1 MIKIHELSDQQKCD
15 LVENRWSSSETV
27 WDIVRKTYD
36 ANLAA
41 YKNSP
46 AWLQELPRK
55 KSKVRA
61 NRIFVNMEAVINSVI
76 ANPPKPI
83 MIPGRSTDTAKEL
96 AMQQEKYFLV
106 KYKERNSKETLRK
119 GLRNL
124 YFGRLIVLK
133 KFWDP
138 KINDFNT
145 RALDP
150 RNVRFGKASTK
161 EDDSEFS
168 IEEITDSLT
177 AVMRRFPKMADRIRA
192 MRGYDSEA
200 EAFINNPDVKYKEAW
215 IRDYVIFKYENLIL
229 GCIKNPYWDW
239 EGLLITQEEADKIE
253 ADETIGDVRRNLM
266 SSIKSQQDSRR
277 GSQQQAIALMAA
289 KEDYAKNKPAAEENG
304 ETAADT
310 EPDEGEEAGE
320 KTKDT
325 EPDEVLP
332 LLENQ
337 EEPVTYQAYYFNHF
351 DQPRK
356 PYIFATLFNNENS
369 PIGQTDMITQGIPLQ
384 ENIDETKR
392 DITENAKVVNGTM
405 KVDAS
410 VMSKADAQR
419 IRYEAG
425 GVLWGKGVV
434 AGVQRETGEAL
445 PAFVINNLQDS
456 RQALDDAMAA
466 SSAFKGEREGQ
477 ETKGGRLALI
487 EQSFLRLNELV
498 QVIDY
503 VTYESFNWDYQLAKI
518 RYTEHHYAKTM
529 GKKGAAEVF
538 SLMQDDFI
546 DGSEIQVIS
555 GKTLPEDSQFKY
567 EQAQEDVKTGI
578 ISHVDY
584 LEIANYNNPREL
596 AKNAFMEK
604 VSPITFLG
612 LTDEEKKSI
621 PPPIPVSQL
630 REQVAFDDLPDAA
643 KVQWLARM
651 GIIIQ
656 PGDITPNDRIAPIAL
671 NFKDLPPDG
680 QVQLA
685 AKAGIKLDPRI
696 VVAEHINEQRSNK
709 EAADAKAKGMVK
721 SPIQP

>member
-1 MIKIHELSDQQKCD
+1 MIKIHELSEQQQCD
-15 LVENRWSSSETV
+15 LIENRWTSSESI
-27 WDIVRKTYD
+27 WDIVQKTYD
-36 ANLAA
+36 ANTNA

-61 NRIFVNMEAVINSVI
+61 NRIFVDMEAVINSVI

-83 MIPGRSTDTAKEL
+83 VMSGRPTPTAKEL
-96 AMQQEKYFLV
+96 AMQQEKYFLI
-106 KYKERNSKETLRK
+106 KYTERNSKETLRK

-124 YFGRLIVLK
+124 YFARLIVLK

-150 RNVRFGKASTK
+150 RKVRFGKASTK
-161 EDDSEFS
+161 EDDSEFA
-168 IEEITDSLT
+168 IEEIDDNIT
-177 AVMRRFPKMADRIRA
+177 AVMRRFPKKADQIMKLYGFA
-192 MRGYDSEA
+192 SET
-200 EAFINNPDVKYKEAW
+200 EAFIMNPSIKYKEAW
-215 IRDYVIFKYENLIL
+215 IRDYVLFKIENIIL

-239 EGLLITQEEADKIE
+239 DGLLITQAEADQLM
-253 ADETIGDVRRNLM
+253 ADETVGDARRAIM
-266 SSIKSQQDSRR
+266 SSIKDQQPARKAN
-277 GSQQQAIALMAA
+277 QAQTIALATA
-289 KEDYAKNKPAAEENG
+289 QSQYAGNEPQAPGDSAPPVAP
-304 ETAADT
+304 ET
-310 EPDEGEEAGE
+310 G
-320 KTKDT
+320 
-325 EPDEVLP
+325 VLP

-337 EEPVTYQAYYFNHF
+337 EIAQTYQAYYFNHF

-356 PYIFATLFNNENS
+356 PYIFATMFNNENT
-369 PIGQTDMITQGIPLQ
+369 PIGQTDMITQAIPLQ
-384 ENIDETKR
+384 ENVDETKR

-434 AGVQRETGEAL
+434 AGVQRETGEPL

-456 RQALDDAMAA
+456 RQAIDDAMAS

-529 GKKGAAEVF
+529 GKQGAAEVL
-538 SLMQDDFI
+538 SLIQDDFL
-546 DGSEIQVIS
+546 DGSEIRVIS

-584 LEIANYNNPREL
+584 LEIANYNNPKEL

-604 VSPITFLG
+604 AAPMSFLG
-612 LTDEEKKSI
+612 LTDEDKKSI
-621 PPPIPVSQL
+621 PPPIPQSQL
-630 REQVAFDDLPDAA
+630 REQIAFDDLPDAA
-643 KVQWLARM
+643 KVQFLARM
-651 GIIIQ
+651 GIIITADQ
-656 PGDITPNDRIAPIAL
+656 MTPNHRIAPVSL

-685 AKAGIKLDPRI
+685 AQAGVKLNPQI
-696 VVAEHINEQRSNK
+696 VVAEKMNQMKTDK

-721 SPIQP
+721 SPIQPTK